1 MPLAI
6 IIEDITVIDYA
17 RLDAQSVVRG
27 DSLIISAELRGDVQ
41 PSGFVMDF
49 GRVKPL
55 IKSTIDTSLD
65 HRLLVAT
72 RDDALSVTHADDC
85 TCVRYRGLTYE
96 APSIA
101 VAEVKS
107 DSITPES
114 VARAIEEL
122 VQPVLPPNV
131 TGVHIDARHAVR
143 NQPTAFAYTHGL
155 PHHDGN
161 CQRLLHGHRG
171 FFEVTWDGRDD
182 RELAQWLAR
191 TFDGAHF
198 AHQRDAHDAGVSYT
212 APQGRFS
219 ATLPSERIVA
229 IANEPSIEHVVK
241 HAFDTLASAKQ
252 LDPTRLAVRANEGP
266 RNGARYSG

>member
-6 IIEDITVIDYA
+6 IIDDITVVDYA
-17 RLDAQSVVRG
+17 RLDAETVVRG
-27 DSLIISAELRGDVQ
+27 DSLVISAELRGDVQ

-49 GRVKPL
+49 GKVKPL
-55 IKSTIDTSLD
+55 IKSTIDRALD

-72 RDDALSVTHADDC
+72 RDDALQVSHADDC
-85 TCVRYRGLTYE
+85 TCVRYRGLVYE

-101 VAEVKS
+101 VAELQS

-114 VARAIEEL
+114 VARAIEAL
-122 VQPVLPPNV
+122 VKPVLPANV
-131 TGVHIDARHAVR
+131 TGVQIEARHAVR
-143 NQPTAFAYTHGL
+143 DASTAFAYTHGL

-171 FFEVTWDGRDD
+171 FFDVTWDGRDD

-198 AHQRDAHDAGVSYT
+198 AHVRDARDGGVTYT

-219 ATLPSERIVA
+219 ATLPAERVVA
-229 IANEPSIEHVVK
+229 INNEPSIEHVVA
-241 HAFDTLASAKQ
+241 HAFDTLAEAKH

-266 RNGARYSG
+266 RNGARFSG